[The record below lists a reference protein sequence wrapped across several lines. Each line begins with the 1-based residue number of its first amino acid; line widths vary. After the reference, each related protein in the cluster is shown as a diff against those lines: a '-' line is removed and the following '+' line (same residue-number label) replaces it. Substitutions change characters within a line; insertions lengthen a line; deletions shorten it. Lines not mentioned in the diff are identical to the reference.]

1 MKEEKKTRK
10 APAFQL
16 YTDDF
21 LAGTLDMSQAEVGQ
35 LIRLLCHQWNRGSI
49 PVETEKQQR
58 LAGGCVS
65 VDVLAK
71 FQECEDGLLR
81 NIRLES
87 VRTEKGKFLQS
98 QSVKGKLS
106 AEKRR
111 LEALERQ
118 KQFNQNSTAV
128 EPVLQ
133 PDGQPHHQPEF
144 NSPSP
149 SPSPKEDTKK
159 EKALSPELEAF
170 RLRVGAMVRRRPTTQ
185 WSTKEIK
192 ALKEVFEFN
201 TPEED
206 LVALEARYQS
216 NDPYLRRELMT
227 LLNNWNGEIDK
238 VRSGLLPGI
247 GESRAGGTLSADLND
262 YL

>member
-1 MKEEKKTRK
+1 
-10 APAFQL
+10 
-16 YTDDF
+16 
-21 LAGTLDMSQAEVGQ
+21 MSQEEVGQ
-35 LIRLLCHQWNRGSI
+35 FIRLLCHQWNRGSI
-49 PVETEKQQR
+49 PVETEKQER

-118 KQFNQNSTAV
+118 KQFNQNPTAV
-128 EPVLQ
+128 EPGLQ
-133 PDGQPHHQPEF
+133 PDDQPHHQPEF

-149 SPSPKEDTKK
+149 TPIIHTQTPKSQWEVGYGVELPDNLRTQNCLDAVKLWLQYKSEKRESYKKTGLTAALTKWSREFTPAEFPSIVEHSIASGWKGLYRPQSSSGAMPNPVGKK
-159 EKALSPELEAF
+159 E
-170 RLRVGAMVRRRPTTQ
+170 
-185 WSTKEIK
+185 I
-192 ALKEVFEFN
+192 
-201 TPEED
+201 
-206 LVALEARYQS
+206 
-216 NDPYLRRELMT
+216 
-227 LLNNWNGEIDK
+227 NWKD
-238 VRSGLLPGI
+238 SL
-247 GESRAGGTLSADLND
+247 
-262 YL
+262 

>member
-49 PVETEKQQR
+49 PVETEKQER

-71 FQECEDGLLR
+71 FDECEDGLLR

-111 LEALERQ
+111 LDALERQ
-118 KQFNQNSTAV
+118 KQVNQNPTAV
-128 EPVLQ
+128 QPVLQ
-133 PDGQPHHQPEF
+133 PDHQPEF

-159 EKALSPELEAF
+159 EKALSPDLETF
-170 RLRVGAMVRRRPTTQ
+170 RLRVGAMIRRRPTTQ

-192 ALKEVFEFN
+192 ALKEIFDFN

-216 NDPYLRRELMT
+216 DDKYLRRELMT

-238 VRSGLLPGI
+238 SRSIFPSGNN
-247 GESRAGGTLSADLND
+247 GTGAYNTDITEWQ
-262 YL
+262 

>member
-49 PVETEKQQR
+49 PVETEKQER

-71 FQECEDGLLR
+71 FDECEDGLLR

-111 LEALERQ
+111 LETLERQ

-133 PDGQPHHQPEF
+133 PDDQPHHQPEF

-192 ALKEVFEFN
+192 ALKEIFDFN

-247 GESRAGGTLSADLND
+247 GESRAAGTFSPNIAD
-262 YL
+262 YQ

>member
-1 MKEEKKTRK
+1 
-10 APAFQL
+10 
-16 YTDDF
+16 
-21 LAGTLDMSQAEVGQ
+21 
-35 LIRLLCHQWNRGSI
+35 
-49 PVETEKQQR
+49 

-71 FQECEDGLLR
+71 FDECEDGLLR

-111 LEALERQ
+111 LDALERQ
-118 KQFNQNSTAV
+118 KQVNQNPTAV
-128 EPVLQ
+128 QPVLQ
-133 PDGQPHHQPEF
+133 PDDQPEF

-159 EKALSPELEAF
+159 EKPLCPELEAF
-170 RLRVGAMVRRRPTTQ
+170 RLRVGALIKRRPTTQ

-192 ALKEVFEFN
+192 ALKEIFDFN

-216 NDPYLRRELMT
+216 DDKYLRRELMT

-238 VRSGLLPGI
+238 SRSTSPSGNN
-247 GESRAGGTLSADLND
+247 GTGAYSLNIED
-262 YL
+262 YQ